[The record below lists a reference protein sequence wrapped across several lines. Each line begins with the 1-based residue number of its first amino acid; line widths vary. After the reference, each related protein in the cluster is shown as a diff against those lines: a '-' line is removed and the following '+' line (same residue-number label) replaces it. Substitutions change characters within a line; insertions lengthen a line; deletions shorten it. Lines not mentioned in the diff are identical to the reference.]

1 MAGMLKKALTLITG
15 SDDLASVGIVLPHA
29 NHSRPHKKLTER
41 ELIQMESEIG
51 AELFGQVPVGHHR
64 QFFNLDRTTWIWYEE
79 WIDPVTK
86 KRQESTI
93 RYEVHPNGI
102 LKAQEGARYS
112 FLEGQEL
119 TNFITA
125 VQIYYERVMREVYHR
140 DPTTGQKHPALAPAS
155 TV

>member
-1 MAGMLKKALTLITG
+1 MSGFLKKTLTLIAGT
-15 SDDLASVGIVLPHA
+15 DDLASVGINLPHPR
-29 NHSRPHKKLTER
+29 SKQRRRLTER

-51 AELFGQVPVGHHR
+51 AQLFGPVPAGHHR

-79 WIDPVTK
+79 WFDSETK
-86 KRQESTI
+86 KRQQATI

-112 FLEGQEL
+112 FIEGQEL
-119 TNFITA
+119 TNFMSA

-140 DPTTGQKHPALAPAS
+140 DPTTGQKHPVFTPSHA
-155 TV
+155 V

>member
-1 MAGMLKKALTLITG
+1 MGKLLKTALTLIAG
-15 SDDLASVGIVLPHA
+15 SDDLASVGIILPHA
-29 NHSRPHKKLTER
+29 QKGAPKHRTER
-41 ELIQMESEIG
+41 ELIQQESEIG
-51 AELFGQVPVGHHR
+51 AELFGPVPIGHHR

-79 WIDPVTK
+79 WIDPTTK
-86 KRQESTI
+86 KQQEATI
-93 RYEVHPNGI
+93 RYEVHTNGV

-140 DPTTGQKHPALAPAS
+140 DPATGQKHPAFVPAS